1 MIVDLYWDRDENAIT
16 QTDIKYG
23 AFCRGLAKNILSLM
37 EDAEECVNDT
47 YHKAWMSMPSERPA
61 KLKAWLGRVVRN
73 TALDQWRKNHAQ
85 RRYGG
90 MDVML
95 SELEDCLPDPK
106 TVEQEMEAA
115 ELGEN
120 ISRWLRTLSREDRAL
135 FVLRYWKG
143 ESVSDLAK
151 KWRTTPSKLSQ
162 KMYRLR
168 QSLKSELEKEGV
180 YL

>member
-1 MIVDLYWDRDENAIT
+1 
-16 QTDIKYG
+16 
-23 AFCRGLAKNILSLM
+23 
-37 EDAEECVNDT
+37 
-47 YHKAWMSMPSERPA
+47 
-61 KLKAWLGRVVRN
+61 
-73 TALDQWRKNHAQ
+73 
-85 RRYGG
+85 

-115 ELGEN
+115 ELGEH
-120 ISRWLRTLSREDRAL
+120 ISRWLRTLSPEDRAL

-143 ESVSDLAK
+143 ESVSGLAK
-151 KWRTTPSKLSQ
+151 KWHTTPSKLTQ

-168 QSLKSELEKEGV
+168 QSLRSELEKEGV